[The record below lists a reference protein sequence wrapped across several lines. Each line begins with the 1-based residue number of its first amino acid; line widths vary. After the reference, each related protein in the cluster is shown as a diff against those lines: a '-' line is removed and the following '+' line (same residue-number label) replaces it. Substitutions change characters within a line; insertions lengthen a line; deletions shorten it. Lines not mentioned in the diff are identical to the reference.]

1 MKSSLDMTAHISIG
15 SDPTISQSGWN
26 GIDIRYE
33 LIYFF
38 WFWTGTQDYMLKAYK
53 AGIGALGTF
62 WYMYVYWLLMETAA
76 YSIFA
81 KKDYDYYDYYDEEEE
96 ERAADPSTIDV
107 SAIFNGLKAI
117 REKSSRVSDDPCY
130 LQSFCQ
136 ARQYLG
142 SFLPNFL

>member
-1 MKSSLDMTAHISIG
+1 
-15 SDPTISQSGWN
+15 
-26 GIDIRYE
+26 
-33 LIYFF
+33 
-38 WFWTGTQDYMLKAYK
+38 MLKAYK

-142 SFLPNFL
+142 SFLPNFLRKMLSMERNQGMDCRSQNPNCNWQMFLMKMMQ

>member
-1 MKSSLDMTAHISIG
+1 
-15 SDPTISQSGWN
+15 
-26 GIDIRYE
+26 
-33 LIYFF
+33 
-38 WFWTGTQDYMLKAYK
+38 MLKAYK

-107 SAIFNGLKAI
+107 SAIFNGYFPLFD
-117 REKSSRVSDDPCY
+117 RFSSII
-130 LQSFCQ
+130 SF
-136 ARQYLG
+136 
-142 SFLPNFL
+142 FNWII